1 MKITY
6 LKTIGFRK
14 FENEFETDLF
24 DVTSITG
31 GNAKGKT
38 NILYAVIWGFLGC
51 NLTGDDK
58 VYIGNKN
65 TDNCYVEIH
74 FIDNLGVNHTLKRLK
89 NKYNNKKNFLLL
101 DEKQIS
107 QDELTSY
114 YSDKKLFLSIVNSNY
129 FISRS
134 PADQKAL
141 LDKYLPEI
149 DIKEI
154 YNKLDKEEKSI
165 LEGCPKN
172 VTKYIQELN
181 DDKKMYEDKIKN
193 LQGKIAYAEN
203 FIGEK
208 LDTLKT
214 FDKQEELSLAQQEL
228 SFLKTDQKAEARN
241 KQLKI
246 VENLNSQ
253 INLYQNQIETLTTN
267 MINGKKTYL
276 SIKNEPISYCPM
288 CKQQLSDK
296 GRLNTIQNMK
306 TDLENDYSNKIK
318 LETELQEI
326 KKNLAVEKC
335 KLYALGNDNADKQK
349 TRITEVENQIKVLE
363 KEKSEI
369 DQYNTSI
376 NVKRENIQKAKAD
389 IQIFN
394 KNIDELYN
402 SLDSN
407 KKAKDIAQ
415 KLLINYIEAKMQHA
429 TKHLKNVGIKYY
441 TILKDS
447 GEIKQDFIITYKG
460 YKRKLSN
467 YFMVNMKERK
477 IHMKI
482 KSLLIMP
489 GKEVQKVK
497 IPANIKFIKSL
508 LGENL
513 QKIRVNENTI
523 IYLSKQTDY
532 TEYNRLFDGYILIG
546 TFLIVSIKNNKR
558 VSMKKRDIRK
568 YTNMFKLSK
577 HEKKVN
583 LFKEEFLEEYY
594 FNQRKMKE
602 KNREHNKE
610 FIFRDAA

>member
-1 MKITY
+1 M
-6 LKTIGFRK
+6 
-14 FENEFETDLF
+14 NCQ
-24 DVTSITG
+24 
-31 GNAKGKT
+31 NAQSMVL
-38 NILYAVIWGFLGC
+38 N
-51 NLTGDDK
+51 
-58 VYIGNKN
+58 
-65 TDNCYVEIH
+65 
-74 FIDNLGVNHTLKRLK
+74 FIN
-89 NKYNNKKNFLLL
+89 
-101 DEKQIS
+101 
-107 QDELTSY
+107 
-114 YSDKKLFLSIVNSNY
+114 
-129 FISRS
+129 
-134 PADQKAL
+134 
-141 LDKYLPEI
+141 
-149 DIKEI
+149 
-154 YNKLDKEEKSI
+154 NKLDKEEKSI

-203 FIGEK
+203 FINEK

-246 VENLNSQ
+246 VENLNNQ

-349 TRITEVENQIKVLE
+349 TRITEVKNQIEVLE

-394 KNIDELYN
+394 KNIDELYS

-407 KKAKDIAQ
+407 KKAKDVAQ

-460 YKRKLSN
+460 NEFKNLSRSETIATSLEISN
-467 YFMVNMKERK
+467 MLNKISGVNLPLFVDDSESCADYNF
-477 IHMKI
+477 IEDFSNDTQI
-482 KSLLIMP
+482 LIA
-489 GKEVQKVK
+489 KVEK
-497 IPANIKFIKSL
+497 PANIKFIKSL
-508 LGENL
+508 LGEDL

>member
-74 FIDNLGVNHTLKRLK
+74 FIDNLGVTHTLKRLK

-154 YNKLDKEEKSI
+154 YNKLDKEEKNI

-208 LDTLKT
+208 LDTIKT

-306 TDLENDYSNKIK
+306 TDLENDYSNRIK

-460 YKRKLSN
+460 NEFKNLSRSETIATSLEISNMLNKISGVNLPLFVDDSESCADYNFIEDFSNDTQILIAKVEKGQNLEISN
-467 YFMVNMKERK
+467 Y
-477 IHMKI
+477 
-482 KSLLIMP
+482 
-489 GKEVQKVK
+489 Q
-497 IPANIKFIKSL
+497 NIETMQI
-508 LGENL
+508 
-513 QKIRVNENTI
+513 
-523 IYLSKQTDY
+523 
-532 TEYNRLFDGYILIG
+532 
-546 TFLIVSIKNNKR
+546 
-558 VSMKKRDIRK
+558 
-568 YTNMFKLSK
+568 
-577 HEKKVN
+577 
-583 LFKEEFLEEYY
+583 
-594 FNQRKMKE
+594 
-602 KNREHNKE
+602 
-610 FIFRDAA
+610 AA

>member
-363 KEKSEI
+363 KEKMILIKMDTTSEGNLARGKIGQRQLDEI
-369 DQYNTSI
+369 DDELEAIDHLEDYTMLVMLHHHVYPLSKAQFIKTKWHEKTFINRIVETSKVLVDAPLLIEWLQKRNIHYVFHGHKHLPYFRCKDECYYIGAGSATGGLKESQSRYISYNIVKYNTMEKKMKTCI
-376 NVKRENIQKAKAD
+376 IFYDDKAKA
-389 IQIFN
+389 
-394 KNIDELYN
+394 
-402 SLDSN
+402 
-407 KKAKDIAQ
+407 
-415 KLLINYIEAKMQHA
+415 
-429 TKHLKNVGIKYY
+429 
-441 TILKDS
+441 
-447 GEIKQDFIITYKG
+447 
-460 YKRKLSN
+460 
-467 YFMVNMKERK
+467 ERQRV
-477 IHMKI
+477 
-482 KSLLIMP
+482 
-489 GKEVQKVK
+489 EV
-497 IPANIKFIKSL
+497 
-508 LGENL
+508 
-513 QKIRVNENTI
+513 
-523 IYLSKQTDY
+523 Y
-532 TEYNRLFDGYILIG
+532 
-546 TFLIVSIKNNKR
+546 
-558 VSMKKRDIRK
+558 
-568 YTNMFKLSK
+568 
-577 HEKKVN
+577 
-583 LFKEEFLEEYY
+583 
-594 FNQRKMKE
+594 
-602 KNREHNKE
+602 
-610 FIFRDAA
+610 IFREEKE

>member
-228 SFLKTDQKAEARN
+228 SFLK
-241 KQLKI
+241 
-246 VENLNSQ
+246 
-253 INLYQNQIETLTTN
+253 
-267 MINGKKTYL
+267 M
-276 SIKNEPISYCPM
+276 
-288 CKQQLSDK
+288 
-296 GRLNTIQNMK
+296 
-306 TDLENDYSNKIK
+306 
-318 LETELQEI
+318 
-326 KKNLAVEKC
+326 
-335 KLYALGNDNADKQK
+335 
-349 TRITEVENQIKVLE
+349 
-363 KEKSEI
+363 
-369 DQYNTSI
+369 
-376 NVKRENIQKAKAD
+376 KREI
-389 IQIFN
+389 
-394 KNIDELYN
+394 
-402 SLDSN
+402 SN
-407 KKAKDIAQ
+407 
-415 KLLINYIEAKMQHA
+415 
-429 TKHLKNVGIKYY
+429 
-441 TILKDS
+441 
-447 GEIKQDFIITYKG
+447 
-460 YKRKLSN
+460 
-467 YFMVNMKERK
+467 
-477 IHMKI
+477 
-482 KSLLIMP
+482 
-489 GKEVQKVK
+489 
-497 IPANIKFIKSL
+497 
-508 LGENL
+508 
-513 QKIRVNENTI
+513 
-523 IYLSKQTDY
+523 
-532 TEYNRLFDGYILIG
+532 
-546 TFLIVSIKNNKR
+546 
-558 VSMKKRDIRK
+558 
-568 YTNMFKLSK
+568 
-577 HEKKVN
+577 
-583 LFKEEFLEEYY
+583 
-594 FNQRKMKE
+594 
-602 KNREHNKE
+602 
-610 FIFRDAA
+610 

>member
-74 FIDNLGVNHTLKRLK
+74 FIDNLGVTHTLKRLK

-376 NVKRENIQKAKAD
+376 NVKRENIQKEIERLRSLTVKPTKEVNELLKEHGTSELNTGTKMAELLKRTELNYDILEKIDPDRPKLDKQEKEEVEIQIKYEGYIKMQEAQVERFKKLETKILPEDISYEEIKGISLEGRQKLDKFKPYSIGQASRISGVSPAD
-389 IQIFN
+389 ISVLLVYLEQ
-394 KNIDELYN
+394 
-402 SLDSN
+402 
-407 KKAKDIAQ
+407 KK
-415 KLLINYIEAKMQHA
+415 
-429 TKHLKNVGIKYY
+429 
-441 TILKDS
+441 
-447 GEIKQDFIITYKG
+447 
-460 YKRKLSN
+460 
-467 YFMVNMKERK
+467 KER
-477 IHMKI
+477 
-482 KSLLIMP
+482 
-489 GKEVQKVK
+489 
-497 IPANIKFIKSL
+497 
-508 LGENL
+508 
-513 QKIRVNENTI
+513 R
-523 IYLSKQTDY
+523 
-532 TEYNRLFDGYILIG
+532 
-546 TFLIVSIKNNKR
+546 
-558 VSMKKRDIRK
+558 
-568 YTNMFKLSK
+568 
-577 HEKKVN
+577 
-583 LFKEEFLEEYY
+583 
-594 FNQRKMKE
+594 
-602 KNREHNKE
+602 
-610 FIFRDAA
+610 